1 MPVRIGLGR
10 PEVEGEQSL
19 REEIKT
25 ELLSAKPTGEPVI
38 IIDRP
43 HAGTTHLYVIWSK
56 WGRLEQRVRSRIIF
70 DAFAEAKG
78 VHDAGEVTVAMGL
91 TPDEAEQLGI
101 K

>member
-10 PEVEGEQSL
+10 PEVEGEQDL
-19 REEIKT
+19 REEIKA

-43 HAGTTHLYVIWSK
+43 HVGTTHLYVIWSK
-56 WGRLEQRVRSRIIF
+56 WGGLEQRVRSRIVY

-78 VHDAGEVTVAMGL
+78 TDEADNVTVAMGL
-91 TPDEAEQLGI
+91 TPDEADRLGI